1 MRSPIYL
8 VVIACSSVGLIRL
21 AGADERAALRLL
33 PFPKKIEL
41 QQGTF
46 PLDQKLVLEAPAAT
60 AKLLGH
66 FGWPR
71 VSPTL
76 WTGR

>member
-8 VVIACSSVGLIRL
+8 AVIARSTVGLLHR
-21 AGADERAALRLL
+21 AGADERAALRLV

-46 PLDQKLVLEAPAAT
+46 PLDQKLALETPADA
-60 AKLLGH
+60 AKLLGRLVARNC
-66 FGWPR
+66 GGPA
-71 VSPTL
+71 
-76 WTGR
+76 